1 MTQKHNEEKTP
12 KHARKHARHK
22 LEASM
27 SEDYKSMISSLLKK
41 KGKITACPNCG
52 GLDLSD
58 PPGEE
63 KASKTGMYYCIDC
76 GFIGESKSF
85 DHEKAYEKFFCF
97 RREKYNEGLD
107 EIAEKKHRPV
117 AQLKAEPAGKPW
129 VAAWL
134 SVILPG
140 LGQAYNDQIVKGAAL
155 SVIYLLLVYFLY
167 SVFTEFDTFLPL
179 MRQVGPVMASAL
191 LILVYASGDAY
202 NVSLRRSK
210 TTC

>member
-1 MTQKHNEEKTP
+1 MTHKHNEEKTS

-27 SEDYKSMISSLLKK
+27 SEDDKSMISSLLKK

-58 PPGEE
+58 PPGGE

-76 GFIGESKSF
+76 GFIGEPKAF

-107 EIAEKKHRPV
+107 EVAEKKHRPV

-134 SVILPG
+134 SVFMPG
-140 LGQAYNDQIVKGAAL
+140 LGQAYNSQLIKGATLA
-155 SVIYLLLVYFLY
+155 VIYLLMIFSLY
-167 SVFTEFDTFLPL
+167 SVFMEYDGILP
-179 MRQVGPVMASAL
+179 QVHPVLAAAL
-191 LILVYASGDAY
+191 LILVYSSGDAY